1 MTSSTSHL
9 RRRSDLAELVTDS
22 TSPTR
27 PCLLLVEDEAGV
39 QTLVRRALP
48 EYEVM
53 ETEDAESALDLMVV
67 GSVDL
72 VITDIALP
80 RMDGCALVA
89 RIRDRWP
96 GVPVIAVSGYVGGKD
111 VEEFGFDSFLHK
123 PIDLQELRGT
133 VADLLRGVT

>member
-1 MTSSTSHL
+1 M
-9 RRRSDLAELVTDS
+9 R
-22 TSPTR
+22 
-27 PCLLLVEDEAGV
+27 
-39 QTLVRRALP
+39 TLVRRALP

-53 ETEDAESALDLMVV
+53 ETEDAESALGLMVV

-96 GVPVIAVSGYVGGKD
+96 GC
-111 VEEFGFDSFLHK
+111 
-123 PIDLQELRGT
+123 R
-133 VADLLRGVT
+133 

>member
-27 PCLLLVEDEAGV
+27 PCLFLVEDEAGV
-39 QTLVRRALP
+39 RPLVCRALP
-48 EYEVM
+48 EDEVM
-53 ETEDAESALDLMVV
+53 DTEDAESALDLMVV

-80 RMDGCALVA
+80 WMDGCAPVA

-96 GVPVIAVSGYVGGKD
+96 GVPVIAVFGYVGGKD

>member
-1 MTSSTSHL
+1 M
-9 RRRSDLAELVTDS
+9 R
-22 TSPTR
+22 
-27 PCLLLVEDEAGV
+27 
-39 QTLVRRALP
+39 TLVRRALP